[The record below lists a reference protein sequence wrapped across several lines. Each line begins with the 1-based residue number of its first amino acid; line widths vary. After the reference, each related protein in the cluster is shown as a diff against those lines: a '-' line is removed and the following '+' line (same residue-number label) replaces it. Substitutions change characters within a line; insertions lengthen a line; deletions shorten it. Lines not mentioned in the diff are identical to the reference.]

1 MTQTEGSERLKQFSI
16 AETQTDLK
24 ETANN
29 KCQTDRADAIN
40 VSSQTKI
47 FECNEEGVQTERNDH
62 SKECQTALPIN
73 EMECQTSFY
82 TDSETISESLESERR
97 QKNGSDLIASDS
109 IDGETGNKALK
120 FKAQTTRAAHRVI
133 QFPNTLTDAES
144 PSKVSDTSDNK
155 LSNKG
160 PNKNQIDQDYMKN
173 RDPMKEFFA
182 LVSAAYL

>member
-1 MTQTEGSERLKQFSI
+1 M
-16 AETQTDLK
+16 
-24 ETANN
+24 
-29 KCQTDRADAIN
+29 
-40 VSSQTKI
+40 
-47 FECNEEGVQTERNDH
+47 
-62 SKECQTALPIN
+62 N
-73 EMECQTSFY
+73 EMETQTSFY

-97 QKNGSDLIASDS
+97 QKSVGDLIASDS

>member
-1 MTQTEGSERLKQFSI
+1 M
-16 AETQTDLK
+16 
-24 ETANN
+24 
-29 KCQTDRADAIN
+29 
-40 VSSQTKI
+40 
-47 FECNEEGVQTERNDH
+47 
-62 SKECQTALPIN
+62 N

-97 QKNGSDLIASDS
+97 QKSVSDLIASDS